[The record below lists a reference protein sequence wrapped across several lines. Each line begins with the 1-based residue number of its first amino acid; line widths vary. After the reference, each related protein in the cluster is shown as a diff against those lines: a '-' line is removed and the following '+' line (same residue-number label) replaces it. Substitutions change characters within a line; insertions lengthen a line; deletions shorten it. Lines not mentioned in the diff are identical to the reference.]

1 VYADLLLRRFTRVAR
16 QFGFDEA
23 RTQLDCN
30 RFAVPG
36 PAPTQ
41 VPSQMSLF

>member
-23 RTQLDCN
+23 RTQLNCD
-30 RFAVPG
+30 RFTVPG
-36 PAPTQ
+36 PALTET
-41 VPSQMSLF
+41 PSQMSLF